1 MQAKS
6 KRTGLLLALGIAIA
20 APSLAAAADPVMAP
34 VDLPSAQSA
43 KGSTWYV
50 RGELGAAWIAED
62 RGYWWGPGGPPDDPR
77 ITFNLDTDTAWIGAV
92 ALGMEFMDGV
102 RADFSL
108 GYVGESDVDADW
120 ISASDGS
127 PGPHADIDASVSAF
141 TGMLNL
147 FVEPLAMAGNN
158 GPFQPF
164 VTGGIGFAR
173 VEMDEWT
180 RTRAGALQPVRRWSG
195 NEEVNFAWAIGAG
208 IAADIG
214 TVLNRSAY
222 LDLTY
227 RYSDLGNVSGG
238 TAPTFPGPP
247 PSNSPTEPFNFDY
260 RTHAV
265 TIGFRMPLG
274 PQ

>member
-1 MQAKS
+1 MRAIS

-20 APSLAAAADPVMAP
+20 NPSLAIAADSVVAP
-34 VDLPSAQSA
+34 VDLPSARSA
-43 KGSTWYV
+43 SGSTWYM
-50 RGELGAAWIAED
+50 RGEVGAAWIAED
-62 RGYWWGPGGPPDDPR
+62 RGYWWGPGGPPGDPR
-77 ITFNLDTDTAWIGAV
+77 ITFDLDANAAWTGAV
-92 ALGMEFMDGV
+92 ALGMEIMDGV

-108 GYVGESDVDADW
+108 GYFGDSDVDADW

-147 FVEPLAMAGNN
+147 FVEPLALTGNN
-158 GPFQPF
+158 GPLQPF
-164 VTGGIGFAR
+164 VTGGIGLAR

-180 RTRAGALQPVRRWSG
+180 RTNAAVAQPIRRWSG
-195 NEEVNFAWAIGAG
+195 NDEVNFAWAIGAG

-214 TVLNRSAY
+214 TVLDRPAF

-247 PSNSPTEPFNFDY
+247 PNNSPTEPFNFDY

-265 TIGFRMPLG
+265 AIGFRMPLG
-274 PQ
+274 AQ